1 MRQPPLSAVR
11 CCAQQQHPP
20 PAVMVQMWGL
30 LLFLAARVVHAV
42 QTPYLTLQDNLGEP
56 SNLGFCIDLKGWP
69 GQFTDAQ
76 LHSCKPT
83 GGSAGG
89 GSDQQFVPQ
98 DGAVV
103 GRADAVGHCLQA
115 QTASAGSHLDVPA
128 CDSTEPLQRFIWAS
142 GQLQLQNT
150 GLCLA
155 ASTRSRQASCHGTC
169 GSFVARNLWLQPCA
183 TTDTTLT
190 TWRVVSGSSSG
201 VVPPAT
207 GLPTCS
213 TSAELTAL
221 SDQVTTVCCA
231 EQCTGGL
238 PTVCDA
244 GCSAVLLP
252 FRAACTAGY
261 LSSMPMG
268 SVIVS
273 QINQAAALCTAS
285 GNSGGH

>member
-98 DGAVV
+98 GGAVV

-155 ASTRSRQASCHGTC
+155 ASTRSWDVWLVRGPQPLAPAVCNHRHNADNMASCKWVVQWGGASSYWVTHMLDFCRAHSSKRPSDHRVLCRTVHRGT
-169 GSFVARNLWLQPCA
+169 AY
-183 TTDTTLT
+183 
-190 TWRVVSGSSSG
+190 RVRRRV
-201 VVPPAT
+201 
-207 GLPTCS
+207 
-213 TSAELTAL
+213 
-221 SDQVTTVCCA
+221 QCCA
-231 EQCTGGL
+231 L
-238 PTVCDA
+238 
-244 GCSAVLLP
+244 AVPCCMHSWVFILY
-252 FRAACTAGY
+252 ANG
-261 LSSMPMG
+261 
-268 SVIVS
+268 
-273 QINQAAALCTAS
+273 
-285 GNSGGH
+285 